1 MPLDLAPGQSPTAVA
16 SQSQPATVT
25 HEIDILLADAAVD
38 GGGDPALSE
47 RLRSAA
53 DVALKLAKADA
64 SALTVVLTNDDD
76 IRALNRRFRGIDKP
90 TNVLSFADPDMPP
103 EPGEP
108 PYLGDVVL
116 ARKTL
121 LREASEQEKR
131 FLDHA
136 THLVVHGVLHL
147 LGYTHDTDDD
157 AAQMEALEIAALA
170 RLGLPDPY
178 ARTSSL
184 ET

>member
-1 MPLDLAPGQSPTAVA
+1 MSVDPDPGQSTTTVA
-16 SQSQPATVT
+16 APSQPATVT
-25 HEIDILLADAAVD
+25 YEIDILLTDAAVD
-38 GGGDPALSE
+38 GGGDPALTA
-47 RLRSAA
+47 RLRSDA
-53 DVALKLAKADA
+53 DVALKLAQADA
-64 SALTVVLTNDDD
+64 GALTVVLTNDDD

-90 TNVLSFADPDMPP
+90 TNVLSFADPEMPP
-103 EPGEP
+103 EPGAP

-116 ARKTL
+116 ARETL
-121 LREASEQEKR
+121 LREASEQGKP

-147 LGYTHDTDDD
+147 LGYTHDGDDD

-178 ARTSSL
+178 ARISSF

>member
-1 MPLDLAPGQSPTAVA
+1 MSVDPDPGQSTTTVA
-16 SQSQPATVT
+16 APSQPATVT
-25 HEIDILLADAAVD
+25 YEIDILLTDVAVD
-38 GGGDPALSE
+38 GGGDPALTA

-53 DVALKLAKADA
+53 DVALKLAQADA
-64 SALTVVLTNDDD
+64 GALTVVLTNDDD

-90 TNVLSFADPDMPP
+90 TNVLSFADPEMPP
-103 EPGEP
+103 EPGAP

-116 ARKTL
+116 ARETL
-121 LREASEQEKR
+121 LREASEQGKP

-147 LGYTHDTDDD
+147 LGHTHDGDDD
-157 AAQMEALEIAALA
+157 AEQMEALEIAALA

-178 ARTSSL
+178 ARISSF